1 MRILL
6 CAPTPWNPRLGAAK
20 VFIELSEELTAL
32 GWECERI
39 CLPELVT
46 AAPGRPSVPLYAEAL
61 RRHLRERAGD
71 FDVVEYDHAFLPF
84 PRSEFPGDTLFVAR
98 SVLLLHHVAAVE
110 FPVRRTLRT
119 EVGSLVHGAARR
131 REFERMLHFANRTV
145 AEADLVNV
153 SNNDACDELRRR
165 GLSGRKIVVLPY
177 GLTRSRRDQLEAVPS
192 TPPAEPVVA
201 FVGTFDFRKGATD
214 FPRIVEAVSTSV
226 PEARFRLI
234 GTEGMHTG
242 IRQVHAFFARRL
254 RARIEVAPR
263 FEPEGLPELLAGCS
277 VGVFPSYAEGFPFGV
292 LEMLAAS
299 VPVVAY
305 RAPGA
310 PMMLPPEYLVAPGDT
325 GGMGRRVAG
334 LLSDDDQLTA
344 ARIWARQRSRDF
356 SWPRIAV
363 ETARIYT
370 AAVGRLRAG
379 VPSPSAPGR
388 ASRTVR

>member
-1 MRILL
+1 MRILFS
-6 CAPTPWNPRLGAAK
+6 APTPWNPRLGAAK

-46 AAPGRPSVPLYAEAL
+46 AAPGRPSVRLYAEAL
-61 RRHLRERAGD
+61 RRHLRERAAD
-71 FDVVEYDHAFLPF
+71 FDVVEYDHVFLPY
-84 PRSEFPGDTLFVAR
+84 PRSDFPAHVLLVAR
-98 SVLLLHHVAAVE
+98 SVLLHHHVAAIE
-110 FPVRRTLRT
+110 FPRRRTARALL
-119 EVGSLVHGAARR
+119 GSLVRGPRRR
-131 REFERMLHFANRTV
+131 RELVQALHFADRTV
-145 AEADLVNV
+145 SEADLINV
-153 SNNDACDELRRR
+153 SNEHARTELRRC
-165 GLSGRKIVVLPY
+165 GVADDKIVVLPY
-177 GLTRSRRDQLEAVPS
+177 GLTRRRREQLEAVPS
-192 TPPAEPVVA
+192 ARPPDPVVG

-214 FPRIVEAVSTSV
+214 FPRIVEAVSASV
-226 PEARFRLI
+226 PNARFRLV

-254 RARIEVAPR
+254 RARIEVVPR

-334 LLSDDDQLTA
+334 LLSDEDQLTA

-379 VPSPSAPGR
+379 APSPAAPGR
-388 ASRTVR
+388 ASRTAP